1 MLGQE
6 ALLRHGVEAAE
17 EAEAGICDEGHD
29 MALALDR
36 PQLEGDGGAQGVLC
50 GDHFGTGQLGGVGEA
65 VYSQADHVGN
75 EQEEAAEAG
84 GELAWLQGEA
94 ATIGDGF
101 DGGPNLVWPLV
112 ITASRQAGEAF
123 VLQDLADS
131 GGAERRS
138 LLLERTADVVDRVV
152 ALAQGNDLGPAAALV
167 GLRLG
172 ALAGGGEEVGQ
183 AAVSEL
189 VTEDMDGTGRV
200 AEAAGDFGGRQLVDE
215 EGAQGFVLTLAGRAG
230 LGEEAAG
237 VA

>member
-1 MLGQE
+1 MLGEE

-17 EAEAGICDEGHD
+17 QGEALVGDEGHD

-36 PQLEGDGGAQGVLC
+36 PQLEGEGGAQGML
-50 GDHFGTGQLGGVGEA
+50 GRDHARAGQLGGVGEA
-65 VYSQADHVGN
+65 SIQADQVGD

-84 GELAWLQGEA
+84 GELAWRGRSCGNRRRPRRWAEP
-94 ATIGDGF
+94 
-101 DGGPNLVWPLV
+101 GGPLLVE
-112 ITASRQAGEAF
+112 ASGQAGEAF
-123 VLQDLADS
+123 VLQDLADG

-152 ALAQGNDLGPAAALV
+152 ALAQGDDLRPAAALV

-189 VTEDMDGTGRV
+189 VAEDMEGAGRV
-200 AEAAGDFGGRQLVDE
+200 AEAAGGFGGRQLVDE
-215 EGAQGFVLTLAGRAG
+215 EGAQGFVLALAGRAG